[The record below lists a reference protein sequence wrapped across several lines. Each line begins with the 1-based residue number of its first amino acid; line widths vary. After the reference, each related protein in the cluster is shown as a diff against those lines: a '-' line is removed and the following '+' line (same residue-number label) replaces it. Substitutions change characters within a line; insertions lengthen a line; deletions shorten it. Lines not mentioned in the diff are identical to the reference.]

1 MTVQSNRIDLHAHS
15 SASDGTDTPRELVA
29 HAKEL
34 GLRAIALTDHDTV
47 AGVQEALDAGAE
59 LGVEVLPGI
68 EISADYL
75 DTGAH
80 VLGYLVDPASPALQ
94 EVIDWFIAERETRNQ
109 AIVDKLAAD
118 GYPISIPEL
127 KEAFPNTMLG
137 RPHIGQLLVEKGCI
151 GSVQEAMD
159 RWLWDGMPYFMPRQ
173 HLPMGEAIRLI
184 QAAGGVAVIAHP
196 LEYGYDWAGVEQLIE
211 TGRQLGAVGVECHYS
226 GYSNED
232 CARLEALARARG
244 MVITGGS
251 DYHGSR
257 KKYGLGTGTDNL
269 DLDYSIVE
277 ALKAA
282 TGASPRTPASLFQKA

>member
-1 MTVQSNRIDLHAHS
+1 MIAQTNRVDLHTHS
-15 SASDGTDTPRELVA
+15 SASDGTDSPRELVA
-29 HAKEL
+29 HAREL

-47 AGVQEALDAGAE
+47 DGVKEALAAGAE
-59 LGVEVLPGI
+59 YGVEVLPGI

-80 VLGYLVDPASPALQ
+80 VLGYLVDPDAPALQ
-94 EVIDWFIAERETRNQ
+94 EVIDWFIQERETRNQ

-127 KEAFPNTMLG
+127 KAKFSHTMLG

-151 GSVQEAMD
+151 GSVQGAMN
-159 RWLWDGMPYFMPRQ
+159 RWLDDGKPYFVARR
-173 HLPMGEAIRLI
+173 HLPMKDAIRLI
-184 QAAGGVAVIAHP
+184 QAAGGVADIAHP
-196 LEYGYDWAGVEQLIE
+196 LEYGYDWDGVEQLIQTAYE
-211 TGRQLGAVGVECHYS
+211 LGAVGVECHYS
-226 GYSNED
+226 GYTDEE
-232 CARLEALARARG
+232 CAKLESFARARG

-257 KKYGLGTGTDNL
+257 KVYGLGSGTNNL

-277 ALKAA
+277 ELKK
-282 TGASPRTPASLFQKA
+282 RK

>member
-1 MTVQSNRIDLHAHS
+1 MIAQTNRIDLHTHS
-15 SASDGTDTPRELVA
+15 SASDGTDSPRELVA
-29 HAKEL
+29 HAREL

-47 AGVQEALDAGAE
+47 AGVKEALAAGKE
-59 LGVEVLPGI
+59 YGVEVLPGI

-80 VLGYLVDPASPALQ
+80 VLGYLVDPDSPALQ
-94 EVIDWFIAERETRNQ
+94 EVIDWFIQERETRNQ

-127 KEAFPNTMLG
+127 KAKFSHTMLG

-151 GSVQEAMD
+151 GSVQEAMN
-159 RWLWDGMPYFMPRQ
+159 RWLDDGKPYFVERQ
-173 HLPMGEAIRLI
+173 HLPMSEAIRLI
-184 QAAGGVAVIAHP
+184 QAAGGVADIAHP
-196 LEYGYDWAGVEQLIE
+196 LEYGYDWDGVEQLIQTAYE
-211 TGRQLGAVGVECHYS
+211 LGAVGVECHYS
-226 GYSNED
+226 GYTDEE
-232 CARLEALARARG
+232 CAKLESFARARG

-257 KKYGLGTGTDNL
+257 KVYGLGSGTGNL

-277 ALKAA
+277 ELKK
-282 TGASPRTPASLFQKA
+282 RNR